1 MTFVVKAK
9 SSNDLVDKLKWG
21 QLATA
26 PGQVGVWSLLEPA
39 GIQNHAPQLCWTDD
53 KTLVCVWMAG
63 GQEGTSGMSIY
74 GASLTEGKTA
84 WSRPKLISQNTN
96 SSEQNPLL
104 FKGGDGRLHL
114 IHTAQTAR
122 DPSDK
127 SWQSSSVPFS
137 MQWTAQLHHQSTE
150 RWGARWTK
158 SELLMSEN
166 AFCRNPPIELNNGNY
181 LLPIYRSL
189 VSGGAFGDDH
199 SQVIQLNSH
208 AVKSSSFVD
217 IPDSKG
223 RVHGS
228 IVPSADGLSLL
239 QFFRSRRADKVY
251 RSTGT
256 LDGENWTT
264 PISVDLPNNNSSIQ
278 CLRLRNGLLAIVF
291 NRFGLPKQPDSEEWG
306 SAQWPMTRWPLSVA
320 ISEDD
325 GLSWP
330 WIRDIDYSQ
339 GYAGQANW
347 QRNGQ
352 LAYPSIVEGDPGD
365 LHIAYSW
372 GARAAIKYV
381 CLRIEEVVGYS
392 F

>member
-1 MTFVVKAK
+1 MSFIVNAK
-9 SSNDLVDKLKWG
+9 KNRDLINNLKWG

-26 PGQVGVWSLLEPA
+26 PGQVGVWSLIEPA
-39 GIQNHAPQLCWTDD
+39 GSQNHAPQLCWADD
-53 KTLVCVWMAG
+53 NTLVCVWMAG

-74 GASLTEGKTA
+74 GASLIEGKTA
-84 WSRPKLISQNTN
+84 WSRPKLISQNRN
-96 SSEQNPLL
+96 CSEQNPLL

-122 DPSDK
+122 DPADK
-127 SWQSSSVPFS
+127 SWQASGVPFS
-137 MQWTAQLHHQSTE
+137 MQWTAQLHHQSTVK
-150 RWGARWTK
+150 WGSRWTK
-158 SELLMSEN
+158 SELLMQEN
-166 AFCRNPPIELNNGNY
+166 AFCRNPPLQLINGNY

-189 VSGGAFGDDH
+189 VSGGAFGDDY
-199 SQVIQLNSH
+199 SQVIQLN
-208 AVKSSSFVD
+208 ANAKKSSDFVD
-217 IPDSKG
+217 IPESKG

-228 IVPSADGLSLL
+228 IVLSADGQNLL
-239 QFFRSRRADKVY
+239 QFFRSRRADSVY
-251 RSTGT
+251 RSKGT
-256 LDGENWTT
+256 LDGESWTT
-264 PISVDLPNNNSSIQ
+264 PIAVDLPNNNSSIQ
-278 CLRLRNGLLAIVF
+278 SLRLSNGLLVIVF
-291 NRFGLPKQPDSEEWG
+291 NRFGLVNHATPEDWG

-339 GYAGQANW
+339 GFSGKANW
-347 QRNGQ
+347 HLNGQ
-352 LAYPSIVEGDPGD
+352 LAYPTIVEGPQGA

-381 CLRIEEVVGYS
+381 CLRIEEIIGHS